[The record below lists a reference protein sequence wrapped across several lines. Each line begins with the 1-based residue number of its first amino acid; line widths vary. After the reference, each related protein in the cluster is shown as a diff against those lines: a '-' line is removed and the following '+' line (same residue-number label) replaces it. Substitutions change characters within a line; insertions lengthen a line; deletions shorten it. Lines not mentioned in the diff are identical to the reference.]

1 MGDTGRDPL
10 IESVTSAVVGVT
22 DFGPHLDLFCGELG
36 FEVAARGVVE
46 AADAER
52 LWGAGLGDVEA
63 VLLTAAGASTGRVHL
78 LKADGAAAPA
88 EHPHTLDV
96 GLAGLNLYT
105 RDIEASHERLAGA
118 GHPWISAPA
127 TYEVPLGGAVVSVT
141 EGYCLGPD
149 GLGLVFVQPANA
161 RGTQAW
167 RTDPGRHYTE
177 LTSVVAHVPDFEAEL
192 AFWGPAG
199 LGLSAWYDV
208 TFSSPGIEEMAG
220 LPAGTVLRLAF
231 VAGAGSGSTRIEL
244 TRVESGHRGV
254 DRRAA
259 QRPARGLGHTGWSV
273 RTGDADAAVRRA
285 RATGGRVVCPAFDT
299 STPLHGRARL
309 AVVETPNGISVEIWQ
324 PFCRPKRRRSSRK

>member
-1 MGDTGRDPL
+1 MGDAGRGPL

-36 FEVAARGVVE
+36 FEVAAEGVVE
-46 AADAER
+46 AADAAR
-52 LWGAGLGDVEA
+52 LWGAGLGDVE
-63 VLLTAAGASTGRVHL
+63 VRLLTAAGAATGRVHL
-78 LKADGAAAPA
+78 LKVDDPVAPA

-105 RDIEASHERLAGA
+105 RDIDASHDRLVGA
-118 GHPWISAPA
+118 GHPWISEPSR
-127 TYEVPLGGAVVSVT
+127 YEVPLGETVVSVT

-149 GLGLVFVQPANA
+149 GVGLVFVQPANA

-192 AFWGPAG
+192 AFWGPDG

-208 TFSSPGIEEMAG
+208 TFSSPGIEEMAD
-220 LPAGTVLRLAF
+220 LPEGTVLRLAF
-231 VAGAGSGSTRIEL
+231 VASAEGGSARIEL

-254 DRRAA
+254 DRRGV

-273 RTGDADAAVRRA
+273 RTEDVDAAVRRA
-285 RATGGRVVCPAFDT
+285 SGTGGRVVCRPFDT
-299 STPLHGRARL
+299 STPLHGDARL
-309 AVVETPNGISVEIWQ
+309 AVVETPNGISVELWH
-324 PFCRPKRRRSSRK
+324 PF

>member
-1 MGDTGRDPL
+1 MGDTGREPL

-36 FEVAARGVVE
+36 FEVAAEGVVE
-46 AADAER
+46 AADAAR
-52 LWGAGLGDVEA
+52 LWGAGLGDVE
-63 VLLTAAGASTGRVHL
+63 VRLLTAAGSATGRVHL
-78 LKADGAAAPA
+78 LKVNGPVAPA

-105 RDIEASHERLAGA
+105 RDIDASYVRLTAA
-118 GHPWISAPA
+118 GHPWISRPA
-127 TYEVPLGGAVVSVT
+127 RYEVPLGEAVVSVT

-167 RTDPGRHYTE
+167 RTDPERHYTE

-208 TFSSPGIEEMAG
+208 TFSSPGIEEMAA
-220 LPAGTVLRLAF
+220 LPEGTVLRLAF
-231 VAGAGSGSTRIEL
+231 VASAEGGSTRIEL

-254 DRRAA
+254 DRRGV
-259 QRPARGLGHTGWSV
+259 QRPAHGLGHTGWSV
-273 RTGDADAAVRRA
+273 RTEDVDAAVERVA
-285 RATGGRVVCPAFDT
+285 ATGGQVVRPPSEV
-299 STPLHGRARL
+299 STPLHGRARVV
-309 AVVETPNGISVEIWQ
+309 AVETPNGISVELWQ
-324 PFCRPKRRRSSRK
+324 TL